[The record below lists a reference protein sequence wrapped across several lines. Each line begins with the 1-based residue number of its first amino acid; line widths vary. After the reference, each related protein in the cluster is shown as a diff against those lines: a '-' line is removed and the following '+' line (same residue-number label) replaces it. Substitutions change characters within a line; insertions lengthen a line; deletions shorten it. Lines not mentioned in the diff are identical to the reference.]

1 MVTVEFAGE
10 VRRPPVL
17 LHETNGE
24 VVTGVR
30 NTARKGTDAT
40 GVREGVVGE
49 RNSEKTVVDT
59 ADSGERI
66 KRPGGV
72 VRRERRGK

>member
-1 MVTVEFAGE
+1 MVTVEFTGE

-66 KRPGGV
+66 KRPGGTL
-72 VRRERRGK
+72 ERGK